1 MQSWQR
7 KIITGTKT
15 TTGVFYAT
23 KTVQSQKEL
32 CVMSA

>member
-23 KTVQSQKEL
+23 KIVQSLAGL